1 MHKYNINVA
10 EGEEEGEEED
20 DDGIDGPVCE
30 LLLLGSFRFESTR
43 SDAINKSSLADVG
56 RMMGSP

>member
-1 MHKYNINVA
+1 MHKYNINVK
-10 EGEEEGEEED
+10 GEEEEED

>member
-10 EGEEEGEEED
+10 EGDEEEED
-20 DDGIDGPVCE
+20 AGIDGPVCE